1 MIDLKTFSLVAAA
14 SAALVGFST
23 AHVSAET
30 AKAPLELAQAQS
42 GRDTNSGIPNVPSNP
57 RAQPNSGASGQSG
70 RDANS
75 GAVNVPTPNAAGSG
89 ATSMGS
95 DQCAQIS
102 DPRSRQ
108 DCIQRQNDLRS
119 GQPVGNNPIGSG
131 SGVTNRG
138 SGMH

>member
-1 MIDLKTFSLVAAA
+1 MIDLKTLSVVAAA
-14 SAALVGFST
+14 SAALMGFS
-23 AHVSAET
+23 ASHLSAET
-30 AKAPLELAQAQS
+30 AKAPLELAQTQS
-42 GRDTNSGIPNVPSNP
+42 GSSSTGMGSNRGGEAVNPNAVPSGGSSSTAP
-57 RAQPNSGASGQSG
+57 RAA
-70 RDANS
+70 
-75 GAVNVPTPNAAGSG
+75 
-89 ATSMGS
+89 GS

-108 DCIQRQNDLRS
+108 DCMQRHSDLRS